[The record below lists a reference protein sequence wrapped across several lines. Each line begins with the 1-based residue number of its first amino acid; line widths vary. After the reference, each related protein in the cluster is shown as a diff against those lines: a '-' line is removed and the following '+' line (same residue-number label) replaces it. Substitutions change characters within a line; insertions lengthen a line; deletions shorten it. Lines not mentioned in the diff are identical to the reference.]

1 MHATRRAAWWDA
13 TRKAVGRHGGS
24 VLARRD
30 GWFYLWRRRLV
41 HALERGLDAG
51 DAPEFRE
58 LRIDELPD
66 AHARAV
72 VHEVHPPWREEV
84 PAVPVH
90 TARPWLADR
99 QPARFVL
106 DMPPMRVLDLPDGVV
121 WGSDGVPGF
130 LPDEILA
137 DATGRFRLPQRTVA
151 RRCGAARDAGRTP
164 LQGTTFSLLQHSPA
178 NFCHW
183 LLQGLPRI
191 DLVRGVVD
199 LGAVDQVLVND
210 GAPPFVFDTLTEL
223 GVRPDRVVTVPQLG
237 TAFCCE
243 RLVLPTPVPTPAA
256 VPRWA
261 QELLAARFVDDRV
274 PVDPPRRVFVV
285 RAGVRRRI
293 LNGQAVAEALRT
305 RGFTPV
311 RMETLTMR
319 EQATLFAH
327 AECIVAEHGAALA
340 NLVFAQPGTRVI
352 ELMPANFVPLDRPT
366 HHVLGTRRGA
376 RYDVLIGIER
386 ALPRWAWIGLGDAD
400 QVVDVDR
407 LTALLDAG

>member
-1 MHATRRAAWWDA
+1 MHETRRAAWMDA
-13 TRKAVGRHGGS
+13 TRKAVGRHGGR
-24 VLARRD
+24 VFARRD

-41 HALERGLDAG
+41 HAFERGLDAG
-51 DAPEFRE
+51 DAPAFRE
-58 LRIDELPD
+58 VPIDELAA
-66 AHARAV
+66 AHAGTV

-99 QPARFVL
+99 QPAGFVL
-106 DMPPMRVLDLPDGVV
+106 DVPPMRVLDLPDGVV

-130 LPDEILA
+130 LPDEIVT
-137 DATGRFRLPQRTVA
+137 DGTGRFRLPPRTVA

-164 LQGTTFSLLQHSPA
+164 LPGTTLSLLQHSPA

-199 LGAVDQVLVND
+199 PGEVDQVLVNR
-210 GAPPFVFDTLTEL
+210 GAPSFVFALLAEL
-223 GVRPDRVVTVPQLG
+223 GVRPDRVRTVTQFG
-237 TAFCCE
+237 SAFCCE

-256 VPRWA
+256 VPDWA
-261 QELLAARFVDDRV
+261 QEFLAARFVDDRV
-274 PVDPPRRVFVV
+274 PVDAPRRVFVV

-293 LNGQAVAEALRT
+293 LNGRAVADALRT

-327 AECIVAEHGAALA
+327 AECVVAEHGAALA
-340 NLVFAQPGTRVI
+340 NLVFVQPGTRVI
-352 ELMPANFVPLDRPT
+352 ELMPANFVPLERPT

-376 RYDVLIGIER
+376 RYDVLIGVEA
-386 ALPRWAWIGLGDAD
+386 ALPPWAWVALGDAD
-400 QVVDVDR
+400 QVVDVDC